1 MIFLKQ
7 LLLIAPGTSQLYKQ
21 AYFKANHMK
30 LLAQNHLL
38 VLFFSAI
45 VFVFH
50 TLSMISC
57 LLNMKEVKIF

>member
-21 AYFKANHMK
+21 AYFKANHEVTGPK
-30 LLAQNHLL
+30 PFACSF
-38 VLFFSAI
+38 VSAI

-57 LLNMKEVKIF
+57 LLTMKEVKIF